1 MKSCFVSTS
10 LPSHCAELST
20 VVRYLGLKM
29 TEVEVQELFDEFDED
44 KSGSIEFDEFLILI
58 SKKVIILVFERKYDD
73 IIIWC
78 KKEWNNEIFMLY
90 VFFYFSFLQ
99 QSGFNTFH
107 LIAVG
112 IHSFCFKTLSA
123 ILVFWITETFQNVY
137 YFREKNENMLYQLT
151 MVVSF
156 QSVKAQ

>member
-90 VFFYFSFLQ
+90 VFLLLVFATVWFQYISLNCCWHSFVLLQNVVCHFSFLNNRNF
-99 QSGFNTFH
+99 SKCLLFSRKKWKHALPAHNGC
-107 LIAVG
+107 I
-112 IHSFCFKTLSA
+112 ISEC
-123 ILVFWITETFQNVY
+123 
-137 YFREKNENMLYQLT
+137 
-151 MVVSF
+151 
-156 QSVKAQ
+156 